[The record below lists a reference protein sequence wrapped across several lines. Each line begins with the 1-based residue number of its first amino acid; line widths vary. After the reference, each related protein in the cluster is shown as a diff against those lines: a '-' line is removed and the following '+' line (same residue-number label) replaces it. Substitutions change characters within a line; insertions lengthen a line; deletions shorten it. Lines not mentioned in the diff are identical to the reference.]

1 MSDVNPLS
9 IVGLLLTLASIIGT
23 FFYLQLSQWLRDLL
37 ALDQKVLLS
46 RDLSTPDQQ
55 DRVQFESRVELKRL
69 DNVPTT
75 IVNGTVIAF
84 VVFVWVLS
92 IAMIQ
97 SASADPSF
105 GFVLAGLIGFISV
118 FGALVWV
125 LLTQGLACVRR
136 LRAALG

>member
-92 IAMIQ
+92 LTMIQ

-105 GFVLAGLIGFISV
+105 VFVLAGLIGFISV
-118 FGALVWV
+118 FAALVWV
-125 LLTQGLACVRR
+125 LLTQGVACVRR
-136 LRAALG
+136 LRTALG